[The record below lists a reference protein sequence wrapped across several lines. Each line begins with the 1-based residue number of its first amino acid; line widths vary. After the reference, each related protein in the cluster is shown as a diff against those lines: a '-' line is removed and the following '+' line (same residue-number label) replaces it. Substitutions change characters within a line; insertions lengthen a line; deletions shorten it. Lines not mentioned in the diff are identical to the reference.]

1 MSFVPDGAIGSVPGD
16 MPIRRRLATSS
27 LVAVALLALAL
38 PAAATEAPADTT
50 VPTETTVAST
60 GPVVEPAVTVPVEA
74 ADTGPDD
81 WTYRYLIPTLIALA
95 VVVVIATTIQYFLQV
110 VRKRYKVVE

>member
-1 MSFVPDGAIGSVPGD
+1 
-16 MPIRRRLATSS
+16 MPTARRLTALS
-27 LVAVALLALAL
+27 LMILALLATTVL
-38 PAAATEAPADTT
+38 PATATEEPTDTT
-50 VPTETTVAST
+50 AATETTVASSGGSGT
-60 GPVVEPAVTVPVEA
+60 EPAVTVPVEA

-95 VVVVIATTIQYFLQV
+95 VLVVIATTIQYFLQV

>member
-1 MSFVPDGAIGSVPGD
+1 MQIA
-16 MPIRRRLATSS
+16 RRLAASS
-27 LVAVALLALAL
+27 LVALALVATTVL
-38 PAAATEAPADTT
+38 PATATEEPTDTT
-50 VPTETTVAST
+50 VATETTVAGS
-60 GPVVEPAVTVPVEA
+60 GGAGVEPAVTVPVEA

-95 VVVVIATTIQYFLQV
+95 VLVVIATTIQYFLQV